1 MKTIKTKQGDTWD
14 MLAKR
19 CYGNERFMDVLMV
32 ANPQYQEVLFFSAGV
47 ILEVPA
53 IDTSSKALEMNLPPW
68 KRGRGS

>member
-14 MLAKR
+14 ILAKR
-19 CYGNERFMDVLMV
+19 CYGNERFMDVLIK
-32 ANPQYQEVLFFSAGV
+32 ANSAYQEVLLFSAGV
-47 ILEVPA
+47 ILEVPT